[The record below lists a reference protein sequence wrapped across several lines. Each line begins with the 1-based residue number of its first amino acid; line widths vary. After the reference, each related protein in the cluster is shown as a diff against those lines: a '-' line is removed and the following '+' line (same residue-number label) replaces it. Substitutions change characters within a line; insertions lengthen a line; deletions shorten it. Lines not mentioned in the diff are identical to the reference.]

1 MALEVPAVVKAADPA
16 KASRLVPPESTPAI
30 SKGSAKSDRIVS
42 RPLVSTSIKRAGALP
57 AANDDRSSA
66 VVIARRPRVVN
77 RPRRRMSTS
86 GGAMPPTRL
95 GASWCGGAR
104 RNPDRPVVCDFF
116 AHVRTRFVCAI
127 YVEALHSVD

>member
-77 RPRRRMSTS
+77 LPPGLLPETPDEHQRRGDAADAIGRE
-86 GGAMPPTRL
+86 L
-95 GASWCGGAR
+95 VR
-104 RNPDRPVVCDFF
+104 RS
-116 AHVRTRFVCAI
+116 A
-127 YVEALHSVD
+127 EKS